1 MATKFMSGTELF
13 MYECM
18 MQQTPNMARC
28 EREEKRFK
36 AQYIGLLRD
45 FMREYGYGEI
55 SKRVTRTIDRF
66 LFDEF
71 VFCNEE
77 HRDMFW
83 RMYSKWIKN
92 TNEKDFTSMAIIY
105 LLSTHRQFET
115 ILANY
120 VSNPLYVLPSIYE
133 HGEGVE
139 KYNLYHAVKM
149 IAGMESGLCEED
161 LFEEGMFSMFNEQM
175 DKTVTEAKA
184 EIESHLQARME
195 DVALKAIGK
204 SQEPEALP
212 EEDQDIEEDGG
223 MLMGGM

>member
-45 FMREYGYGEI
+45 YMREYGYGEI
-55 SKRVTRTIDRF
+55 SKRVINSLDKF

-83 RMYSKWIKN
+83 RMYSKWVKN
-92 TNEKDFTSMAIIY
+92 ADKKDFTPIAIIY
-105 LLSTHRQFET
+105 LLSTYREFGT

-120 VSNPLYVLPSIYE
+120 VSNPLYILPSIYE
-133 HGEGVE
+133 HGDGVE

-161 LFEEGMFSMFNEQM
+161 LFEEEILDDKVLFLIINAKFIQQYGVNGYKEKKNRRKEPYVNNSMKRRRNQNVFSYKGQTLRI
-175 DKTVTEAKA
+175 K
-184 EIESHLQARME
+184 
-195 DVALKAIGK
+195 
-204 SQEPEALP
+204 
-212 EEDQDIEEDGG
+212 
-223 MLMGGM
+223 

>member
-92 TNEKDFTSMAIIY
+92 TNEKDFTSM
-105 LLSTHRQFET
+105 L
-115 ILANY
+115 
-120 VSNPLYVLPSIYE
+120 
-133 HGEGVE
+133 
-139 KYNLYHAVKM
+139 
-149 IAGMESGLCEED
+149 
-161 LFEEGMFSMFNEQM
+161 
-175 DKTVTEAKA
+175 
-184 EIESHLQARME
+184 
-195 DVALKAIGK
+195 
-204 SQEPEALP
+204 
-212 EEDQDIEEDGG
+212 
-223 MLMGGM
+223 

>member
-45 FMREYGYGEI
+45 YMREYGYGEI
-55 SKRVTRTIDRF
+55 SKRVINSLDKF

-83 RMYSKWIKN
+83 RMYSRWVKN
-92 TNEKDFTSMAIIY
+92 ADKKDFTPIAIIY
-105 LLSTHRQFET
+105 LLSTYREFGT

-120 VSNPLYVLPSIYE
+120 VSNPLYVLPGIYE
-133 HGEGVE
+133 HGDGIE
-139 KYNLYHAVKM
+139 KYNIYHAVKM

-161 LFEEGMFSMFNEQM
+161 LFEEGILDDKVLFLIINAKFIQQYGVNGYKEKKNRRKEPYVNNSMKHRRNQNVFSYKGQTLRI
-175 DKTVTEAKA
+175 K
-184 EIESHLQARME
+184 
-195 DVALKAIGK
+195 
-204 SQEPEALP
+204 
-212 EEDQDIEEDGG
+212 
-223 MLMGGM
+223 

>member
-36 AQYIGLLRD
+36 AQYIRLLRD
-45 FMREYGYGEI
+45 YMREYGYGEI
-55 SKRVTRTIDRF
+55 SKRVINSLDKF

-92 TNEKDFTSMAIIY
+92 ADKRDFTPVAIIY
-105 LLSTHRQFET
+105 LLSTYREFGT

-120 VSNPLYVLPSIYE
+120 VSNPLYTLPSIYE
-133 HGEGVE
+133 HGDGVE

-161 LFEEGMFSMFNEQM
+161 LFEEEILDDKVLFLIINAKFIQQYGVNGYKEKRNKRKEPYVNNSMMHRRNQNVFSYKGQTLRI
-175 DKTVTEAKA
+175 K
-184 EIESHLQARME
+184 
-195 DVALKAIGK
+195 
-204 SQEPEALP
+204 
-212 EEDQDIEEDGG
+212 
-223 MLMGGM
+223 